1 MTKSDYILRE
11 DSSFNK
17 SIEVKDYIIKSLLA
31 IVGLTGVVVGLPLM
45 MSSLF

>member
-1 MTKSDYILRE
+1 MDNSDYILRE

-17 SIEVKDYIIKSLLA
+17 SIDVKTYVVKSVLA
-31 IVGLTGVVVGLPLM
+31 IVGLTGVIVGLPLM